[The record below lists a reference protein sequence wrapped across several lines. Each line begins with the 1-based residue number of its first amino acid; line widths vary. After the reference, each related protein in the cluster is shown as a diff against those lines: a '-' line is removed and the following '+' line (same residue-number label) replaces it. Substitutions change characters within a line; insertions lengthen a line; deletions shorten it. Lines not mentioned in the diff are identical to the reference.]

1 MLITPTGINLAD
13 QHDKQRLPAFR
24 IVGPC
29 EARAE
34 IDWSS
39 RPTSQIRRIRIS
51 LGGVRDCTPRPRID
65 GGRQRD

>member
-24 IVGPC
+24 DRQTLGPC

-39 RPTSQIRRIRIS
+39 SSDIADTQN
-51 LGGVRDCTPRPRID
+51 
-65 GGRQRD
+65 